1 MSALKFQAIKEL
13 GVESGFSVDDSGN
26 VTWHAEPDS
35 KPTDAQ
41 IEAKYQELKTAHTNS
56 KYARKRVVQY
66 PDIGDQLDDLYKKG
80 AFSAEMT
87 AKIKAVKDANP
98 KPS

>member
-41 IEAKYQELKTAHTNS
+41 IESKYQELKATHTNS

-80 AFSAEMT
+80 VFSAEMT